1 MENSEHLE
9 NAENT
14 ENKKENVVVDKEEII
29 SLKENENKD
38 LTKEGKTK
46 KKKSKKISLQK
57 LKLGTKPINISLS
70 NNIVDLNYIT
80 YFIRSRFRMILTIV
94 IGIIIL
100 ITLLILKGIF
110 NSQDDEEK
118 DIIIENKDVQNQN
131 LAPTPSPPQVETFKK
146 KKKKKKK
153 SRRDDN

>member
-9 NAENT
+9 NTENS
-14 ENKKENVVVDKEEII
+14 ENKKENVAADKEEII

-38 LTKEGKTK
+38 LIKEGKTK

-80 YFIRSRFRMILTIV
+80 NFIRSRIRIIITIV
-94 IGIIIL
+94 VGIIIL
-100 ITLLILKGIF
+100 ITLLILKGMF
-110 NSQDDEEK
+110 HSQEEEEKK
-118 DIIIENKDVQNQN
+118 DIIVENKDVQNQN
-131 LAPTPSPPQVETFKK
+131 LAPTPSPPQVETIKK
-146 KKKKKKK
+146 GKRKGK
-153 SRRDDN
+153 RRRN